1 MLRTRRS
8 GKSMS
13 KKILALVALL
23 GVMSIGL
30 VGCSGGD
37 EAITEGDAANAA
49 GTTNSKSEG
58 APPVRAN
65 EVGGK
70 PAVMEPPK

>member
-1 MLRTRRS
+1 
-8 GKSMS
+8 MS
-13 KKILALVALL
+13 KKILALLALF

-30 VGCSGGD
+30 IGCSGGD
-37 EAITEGDAANAA
+37 ETVTEGDAANAA